1 MEPEV
6 AFGIVLRE
14 LRKQRELSQE
24 RLAHESGL
32 ERNYISLLELGRNS
46 ASIKTLFKL
55 TPVLSVSVSE
65 CMGKI
70 ESILTSAKNLR
81 VKIQFILP
89 GIMSDRSAH

>member
-14 LRKQRELSQE
+14 LRKQCELSQVV
-24 RLAHESGL
+24 LAHESGL

-55 TPVLSVSVSE
+55 TPVLGVSVSE
-65 CMGKI
+65 FMGQV
-70 ESILTSAKNLR
+70 ENTLAAAKRTLR
-81 VKIQFILP
+81 
-89 GIMSDRSAH
+89 